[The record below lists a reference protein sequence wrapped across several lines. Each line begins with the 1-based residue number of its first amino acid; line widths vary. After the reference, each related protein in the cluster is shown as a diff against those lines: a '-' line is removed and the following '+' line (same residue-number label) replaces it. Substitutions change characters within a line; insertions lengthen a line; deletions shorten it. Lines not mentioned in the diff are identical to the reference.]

1 MFDRRPDVQHDTIR
15 TSARVRNTHAMHA
28 THAVYAAFAALAPL
42 VAAFGALGAQDR
54 RPVDCERRECV
65 ASPCPPPRCIIT
77 TAQRVVRT
85 GREVNVSIDGRVLRY
100 EVTERWTNRGH
111 MIGEADYVLPLPRG
125 AAFEDLALEIDGE
138 LVTGEALGAGKAR
151 AIYEEIVRKRKD
163 PALVEWMGMGV
174 LRTRVFP
181 IQPGETRTVVVRFR
195 AVAEREGDAL
205 RIDVPAPRGDGTDAS
220 GTDLTLR
227 WPAGEG
233 FGDAWSP
240 THRLATERGSSRRL
254 ARVHDAIGTV
264 TLLLPVR
271 TAGTAAITTLAH
283 APSHGDGYT
292 LITLT
297 PPARRTGST
306 PRDVTFVIDVSG
318 SMSGN
323 KLRQAK
329 AAGLQLLASLSG
341 ADRFRL
347 IAFSNDVEEF
357 RDGWSPVTA
366 STRAQAE
373 RWLQELRATGGTN
386 IGGALERALEA
397 ETRRGRLP
405 LVLFMTDGAP
415 TVGERSAERLAARA
429 GELRGERRVFTF
441 GIGADVNA
449 ALLEQVALDGA
460 GTAHFVR
467 PDEDVERV
475 VGVVA
480 QRLTDPVATDLR
492 IRATGVTL
500 HAVQPAGRLD
510 LFAGQELT
518 VLARYRGAAEH
529 ARITITG
536 RSADGPVTWTA
547 DARFPAR
554 RTSDAFVGRLWAT
567 QRVGWLSAERRRNGP
582 SHELDAEI
590 RELGERWGIPTELTS
605 YLVLEPGMVAN
616 APQPTAG
623 TAAGGV
629 HHERQLTAR
638 RRDASQRV
646 EAAQALGAAASSA
659 AVAPPPA
666 APSEFEA
673 AKAAAEMREARSLA
687 DVVTAGEAD
696 QRATATRRFTLR
708 DGTWVDRRVAAKGA
722 RTVRVK
728 PFSPAYFSLMDAAPE
743 LREAFALGERVQVHG
758 RAVIVLLAEDGV
770 ERLTDRDLAAF
781 TRDW

>member
-1 MFDRRPDVQHDTIR
+1 VQ
-15 TSARVRNTHAMHA
+15 
-28 THAVYAAFAALAPL
+28 
-42 VAAFGALGAQDR
+42 Q
-54 RPVDCERRECV
+54 
-65 ASPCPPPRCIIT
+65 
-77 TAQRVVRT
+77 VVRT
-85 GREVNVSIDGRVLRY
+85 GREVSVSLDGRVLRY

-111 MIGEADYVLPLPRG
+111 VIGEADYVLPLPRG

-240 THRLATERGSSRRL
+240 THRLVPERGSARRI
-254 ARVHDAIGTV
+254 ARVMDANGTV

-271 TAGTAAITTLAH
+271 ASGAAAITTLAH
-283 APSHGDGYT
+283 APSTGDGYT

-318 SMSGN
+318 SMSGH
-323 KLRQAK
+323 KLGQAK
-329 AAGLQLLASLSG
+329 AAGVQLLASLSA

-373 RWLQELRATGGTN
+373 RWLRELRATGGTN

-397 ETRRGRLP
+397 EPRRGRLP

-467 PDEDVERV
+467 PEEDVERV

-536 RSADGPVTWTA
+536 RTADGPVTWTA
-547 DARFPAR
+547 NARFPAR
-554 RTSDAFVGRLWAT
+554 RTGDAFVGRLWAT

-616 APQPTAG
+616 APQPLTGTTGGMRRERPITA
-623 TAAGGV
+623 
-629 HHERQLTAR
+629 Q

-646 EAAQALGAAASSA
+646 EAAQSLGAAASSA
-659 AVAPPPA
+659 AAAPPPA

-687 DVVTAGEAD
+687 DVMTTNEAD

-708 DGTWVDRRVAAKGA
+708 EGTWVDRRAAAKDV

-728 PFSPAYFSLMDAAPE
+728 PFSPAYFALMDAVPE

-758 RAVIVLLAEDGV
+758 RAVIVLLAADGA
-770 ERLTDRDLAAF
+770 ERLTERDLAAF